1 MSRLELYKDGVLIDT
16 VNVYRYKREELNE
29 LMEEMGQPRDKTMT
43 WEKLNARTSFDNML
57 SNWGAYNEI
66 TKSDEERAAEEAANK
81 AKSEEL

>member
-66 TKSDEERAAEEAANK
+66 TMSEEERADAEAANK